1 MNMGV
6 LRIEPRVSC
15 MPRMHSITELY
26 PLADLTIKEAKHLRI
41 DAFKL
46 WGWRRLLRVRW
57 TARR

>member
-1 MNMGV
+1 MNLGV

-46 WGWRRLLRVRW
+46 WGWRRLLRVP
-57 TARR
+57 